1 MGRRLI
7 VGDIH
12 GHYKLLR
19 EVLDKAAFDPK
30 EDTLFSV
37 GDFFDKTDSFG
48 ETIATMEYILY
59 LNKLG
64 CLKAVLG
71 NHDAWLEQYLILHWA
86 SSNWKDNGGYTTI
99 AAANAI
105 GDYRREDLREF
116 LSELPLII
124 FDGNDIIMHAGP
136 YKCTTEEELKELSE
150 RKRPVPAFRY
160 ANQYDFPLEPDHDEE
175 FLKKQKWVVDI
186 LFERDY
192 IFSSVP
198 KEEREKRTGYW
209 FINEEMKPINTD
221 KTIWVGHTPL
231 VDDFKPLIR
240 DEYHLIAID
249 TGALLDKGPLTLM
262 DMDSREIWQAG
273 PDKFDRKGLSDW

>member
-1 MGRRLI
+1 MVMEYLAVCFHCHLPQTPSTPKKLKKKQGRIQGNQEADHVPFSKSAILPIGGNKMGRRLI

-198 KEEREKRTGYW
+198 KE
-209 FINEEMKPINTD
+209 
-221 KTIWVGHTPL
+221 
-231 VDDFKPLIR
+231 
-240 DEYHLIAID
+240 
-249 TGALLDKGPLTLM
+249 
-262 DMDSREIWQAG
+262 
-273 PDKFDRKGLSDW
+273 